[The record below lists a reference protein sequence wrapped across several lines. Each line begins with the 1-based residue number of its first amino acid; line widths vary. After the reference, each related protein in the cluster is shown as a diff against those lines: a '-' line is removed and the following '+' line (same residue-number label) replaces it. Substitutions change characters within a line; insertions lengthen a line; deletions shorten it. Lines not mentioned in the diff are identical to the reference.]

1 MRPSLRQV
9 RRNETEQRRRRW
21 VRRLVLLFLMFG
33 LIWVIGLVA
42 FVTRIPRGG
51 DVDTTTTDAA
61 VVLTGGSER
70 LEAGLELLANGHA
83 KKLLI
88 SGVNKD
94 VDLATLL
101 GSLEPAEIPKLSPE
115 TIACCIALGYSAEDT
130 RGNAVE
136 TADWMRQ
143 QKFKSIRLITAAYHM
158 PRSML
163 EFHRAMPGVQV
174 LPYPVFPRQVRQ
186 EGWWRW
192 PGTTNLLVREYNKY
206 LVALLRGLVLPGDA
220 GLAPVRP

>member
-1 MRPSLRQV
+1 MRSSLRQA
-9 RRNETEQRRRRW
+9 RRNETGQRRRRW
-21 VRRLVLLFLMFG
+21 VRRLLLLFLVMA
-33 LIWVIGLVA
+33 LIWFIGLVA
-42 FVTRIPRGG
+42 FVTRIPRNL
-51 DVDTTTTDAA
+51 DTDLAATDAA

-70 LEAGLELLANGHA
+70 LEAGLDLLANGHA
-83 KKLLI
+83 KKLLV
-88 SGVNKD
+88 SGVNRD
-94 VDLATLL
+94 VDIETLL
-101 GSLEPAEIPKLSPE
+101 GSLDPADLPKLSPE

-130 RGNAVE
+130 RGNALE

-174 LPYPVFPRQVRQ
+174 LPYPVFPHQVKQ
-186 EGWWRW
+186 ERWWRW
-192 PGTTNLLVREYNKY
+192 PGTTDLLVREYNKY

-220 GLAPVRP
+220 GLAPNRP

>member
-1 MRPSLRQV
+1 VRPSSRQA
-9 RRNETEQRRRRW
+9 RRNETELRRRRW
-21 VRRLVLLFLMFG
+21 ARRLLALFLVLLLM
-33 LIWVIGLVA
+33 WVIGLIA
-42 FVTRIPRGG
+42 FVTRIPRSS
-51 DVDTTTTDAA
+51 DTEPATDAA
-61 VVLTGGSER
+61 VVLTGGSDR
-70 LEAGLELLANGHA
+70 LEAGLELLATGHA

-94 VDLATLL
+94 VDIATLL
-101 GSLEPAEIPKLSPE
+101 ASLEPAEVSKLAPE

-130 RGNAVE
+130 RGNALE
-136 TADWMRQ
+136 TAHWMRQ

>member
-1 MRPSLRQV
+1 MRQA
-9 RRNETEQRRRRW
+9 RRNETELRRRRW
-21 VRRLVLLFLMFG
+21 VRRLMLLFLVFA

-42 FVTRIPRGG
+42 FVTRIPRS
-51 DVDTTTTDAA
+51 VDPNLAATDAA

-94 VDLATLL
+94 VDIATLL
-101 GSLEPAEIPKLSPE
+101 ASLDPAMVPSLAPE
-115 TIACCIALGYSAEDT
+115 TVACCIALGYSAEDT
-130 RGNAVE
+130 RGNALE

-143 QKFKSIRLITAAYHM
+143 QRFKSIRLITAAYHM
-158 PRSML
+158 PRSLL
-163 EFHRAMPGVQV
+163 EFHRAMPGVEV
-174 LPYPVFPRQVRQ
+174 LPYPVFPRQVKQ
-186 EGWWRW
+186 ESWWRW
-192 PGTTNLLVREYNKY
+192 PGTTDLLVREYNKY

>member
-1 MRPSLRQV
+1 MRPSSRQA
-9 RRNETEQRRRRW
+9 RRNETELRRRRW
-21 VRRLVLLFLMFG
+21 ARRLLALFLVLLLM
-33 LIWVIGLVA
+33 WVIGLVA
-42 FVTRIPRGG
+42 FVTRIPRHS
-51 DVDTTTTDAA
+51 DTELTATDAA
-61 VVLTGGSER
+61 VALTGGSDR
-70 LEAGLELLANGHA
+70 LEAGLKLLAAGLA

-88 SGVNKD
+88 SGVHKD
-94 VDLATLL
+94 VDIATLL
-101 GSLEPAEIPKLSPE
+101 ASLEPEEVSKLTPE

-130 RGNAVE
+130 RGNALE
-136 TADWMRQ
+136 TAVWMRQ
-143 QKFKSIRLITAAYHM
+143 QKFKSIRLVTAAYHM

-163 EFHRAMPGVQV
+163 EFHRAMPGVLV

>member
-1 MRPSLRQV
+1 MRQA
-9 RRNETEQRRRRW
+9 RRNETELRRRRW
-21 VRRLVLLFLMFG
+21 VRRLVLLFLLLA
-33 LIWVIGLVA
+33 LIWVIGLIA
-42 FVTRIPRGG
+42 FVTRIPRS
-51 DVDTTTTDAA
+51 VDANLAATDAA

-70 LEAGLELLANGHA
+70 LEAGLALLASGQA
-83 KKLLI
+83 KKLLV

-94 VDLATLL
+94 VDIATLL
-101 GSLEPAEIPKLSPE
+101 ASLEPAEVPKLAPE

-130 RGNAVE
+130 RGNAIE

-143 QKFKSIRLITAAYHM
+143 QRFKSIRLITAAYHM
-158 PRSML
+158 PRSLL

>member
-1 MRPSLRQV
+1 VRPFGRQA
-9 RRNETEQRRRRW
+9 RRNETELRRRRW
-21 VRRLVLLFLMFG
+21 VRRLLALFLVLL
-33 LIWVIGLVA
+33 LIWVIGLIA
-42 FVTRIPRGG
+42 FVTRIPRNS
-51 DVDTTTTDAA
+51 DTELAATDAA
-61 VVLTGGSER
+61 VVLTGGSDR
-70 LEAGLELLANGHA
+70 LEAGLELLAAGHA

-94 VDLATLL
+94 VDIATLL
-101 GSLEPAEIPKLSPE
+101 ASLEPDEVPKLTPE

-130 RGNAVE
+130 RGNALE
-136 TADWMRQ
+136 TANWMRQ
-143 QKFKSIRLITAAYHM
+143 QRFKSIRLITAAYHM

>member
-1 MRPSLRQV
+1 MRQA
-9 RRNETEQRRRRW
+9 RRNETELRRRRW
-21 VRRLVLLFLMFG
+21 VRRLVLLFLLLA
-33 LIWVIGLVA
+33 LIWVIGLIA
-42 FVTRIPRGG
+42 FVTRIPRS
-51 DVDTTTTDAA
+51 VDANLAATDAA

-70 LEAGLELLANGHA
+70 LEAGLALLASGQA
-83 KKLLI
+83 KKLLV

-94 VDLATLL
+94 VDIATLL
-101 GSLEPAEIPKLSPE
+101 ASLEPAEVPKLAPE

-130 RGNAVE
+130 RGNAIE

-143 QKFKSIRLITAAYHM
+143 QRFKSIRLITAAYHM
-158 PRSML
+158 PRSLL

-192 PGTTNLLVREYNKY
+192 PGTTTLLVREYNKY

>member
-1 MRPSLRQV
+1 MRQT
-9 RRNETEQRRRRW
+9 RRNETELRRRRW
-21 VRRLVLLFLMFG
+21 VRRLVVVLLLFG
-33 LIWVIGLVA
+33 LIWVIGLIA
-42 FVTRIPRGG
+42 FVTRIPRS
-51 DVDTTTTDAA
+51 VDTDLAATDAA

-70 LEAGLELLANGHA
+70 LEAGLELLATGHA

-94 VDLATLL
+94 VDIATLL
-101 GSLEPAEIPKLSPE
+101 ASLEPSEVPKLPPG

-130 RGNAVE
+130 RGNALE

-143 QKFKSIRLITAAYHM
+143 QRFKSIRLITAAYHM
-158 PRSML
+158 PRSIL

>member
-1 MRPSLRQV
+1 MRQV
-9 RRNETEQRRRRW
+9 RRNETELRRRRW
-21 VRRLVLLFLMFG
+21 VRRLLLLFLVFA

-42 FVTRIPRGG
+42 FVTRIPRSL
-51 DVDTTTTDAA
+51 DPNLAATDAA

-70 LEAGLELLANGHA
+70 LEAGLELLASGHA

-94 VDLATLL
+94 VDIATLL
-101 GSLEPAEIPKLSPE
+101 ASLEPSQTPKLAPE

-130 RGNAVE
+130 RGNALE

-143 QKFKSIRLITAAYHM
+143 ERFKSIRLITAAYHM
-158 PRSML
+158 PRSLL

-174 LPYPVFPRQVRQ
+174 LPYPVFPRQVKQ
-186 EGWWRW
+186 ESWWRW

-206 LVALLRGLVLPGDA
+206 LVALLRGLMLPGDA

>member
-1 MRPSLRQV
+1 VKPSGRAS
-9 RRNETEQRRRRW
+9 RRNESEQRRRRW
-21 VRRLVLLFLMFG
+21 ARRLLLLFLLLG
-33 LIWVIGLVA
+33 LVWVIGLVA
-42 FVTRIPRGG
+42 FVTRIPHEG
-51 DVDTTTTDAA
+51 DVDLTATDAA
-61 VVLTGGSER
+61 VVLTGGCER
-70 LEAGLELLANGHA
+70 LEAGLELLATGHA

-88 SGVNKD
+88 SGVNKN
-94 VDLATLL
+94 VDIATLL
-101 GSLEPAEIPKLSPE
+101 ASLNPAEVPKLPPE

-143 QKFKSIRLITAAYHM
+143 QRFKSIRLITAAYHM

-192 PGTTNLLVREYNKY
+192 PGTTNLLIREYNKY
-206 LVALLRGLVLPGDA
+206 LVALLRGLILPGDV